1 MTWPE
6 TLLDILSLFLTVLS
20 PPDVFLIISNLYA
33 KSRLLSGLQ
42 VRDSGQVAGFYSSF
56 EGKLAKYCP
65 KTWEKLW
72 SAGIQCDSFL
82 TGWLESL
89 FVRALR
95 AETVLRVWD
104 VFLVEGD
111 EVLLKVA
118 LALVL
123 QWESEGTGS
132 IPDFLQRGL
141 YQPSLTT
148 DTLFNAM
155 KRIKVKVVE

>member
-1 MTWPE
+1 M
-6 TLLDILSLFLTVLS
+6 
-20 PPDVFLIISNLYA
+20 
-33 KSRLLSGLQ
+33 
-42 VRDSGQVAGFYSSF
+42 
-56 EGKLAKYCP
+56 
-65 KTWEKLW
+65 
-72 SAGIQCDSFL
+72 
-82 TGWLESL
+82 
-89 FVRALR
+89 RALR

-141 YQPSLTT
+141 YQPSLTA